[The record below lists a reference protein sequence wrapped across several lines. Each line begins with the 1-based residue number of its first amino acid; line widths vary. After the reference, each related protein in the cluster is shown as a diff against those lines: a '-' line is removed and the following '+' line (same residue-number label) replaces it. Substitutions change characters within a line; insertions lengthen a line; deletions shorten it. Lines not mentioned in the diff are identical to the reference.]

1 MTDLNSDKL
10 PANFT
15 SDETFRIKYSN
26 NKLAIDASIAC
37 LKDEYTV
44 SSTSDAFHLNALTV
58 HLNLDLVNKWF
69 GTKFKK

>member
-26 NKLAIDASIAC
+26 KKLAIDASIAC
-37 LKDEYTV
+37 LKDEYTDE
-44 SSTSDAFHLNALTV
+44 SIPDAFYLNALTL
-58 HLNLDLVNKWF
+58 HINLDLVNKWF